1 MAYAGHRVH
10 DLDDDEQTQQANYEE
25 DAKVDDILGH
35 LSNKLT
41 QSVLSPPADRIGLVT
56 PADGNNI
63 TVAQVEK
70 VFECLKGRKIPDEEV
85 RKLINRL
92 VPFSKSIPG
101 TNVYFKNEQKKLMSI
116 IASPVYKDH
125 PWTWFVTMSNAD
137 IFEEYIDRILYSD
150 GNGIAVDGHTQLS
163 RTERAALLR
172 VNPALAS
179 RTFMLKQEL
188 LLDYIRNSKGL
199 PLGPIEDIWVRVE
212 FQRSWNAHLHYILSM
227 RGSGNVGNLLDSENV
242 SINIYSII
250 SHRYTYYLPHA
261 SITKQFIYIDDS
273 FITHYLISIRNLILF
288 LLTPRCFLSLD

>member
-25 DAKVDDILGH
+25 DAKVGDILGH

-56 PADGNNI
+56 LADGNNI

-137 IFEEYIDRILYSD
+137 IFEEYIYRILYSD

-188 LLDYIRNSKGL
+188 PVNWHS
-199 PLGPIEDIWVRVE
+199 
-212 FQRSWNAHLHYILSM
+212 QAH
-227 RGSGNVGNLLDSENV
+227 
-242 SINIYSII
+242 
-250 SHRYTYYLPHA
+250 
-261 SITKQFIYIDDS
+261 
-273 FITHYLISIRNLILF
+273 
-288 LLTPRCFLSLD
+288 